1 MAVQHQSLIPELV
14 RNKVEFIVVGGV
26 AAAVHGSSRL
36 TFDLDVVYAR
46 YDENYGRIVN
56 ALTPFDPY
64 LRDSPPGL
72 PFTLDVAT
80 MKAGLNFTLTTSLG
94 NLDLF
99 GEIAGGG
106 SYEALRPHSEKIHV
120 FGVDCFCLGLEKL
133 IQVKRAAG
141 RAKDLEVISE
151 LQSLLDKKNR

>member
-1 MAVQHQSLIPELV
+1 M
-14 RNKVEFIVVGGV
+14 VGGV

-46 YDENYGRIVN
+46 DDENVGRIVD
-56 ALTPFDPY
+56 ALAPFSPY

-72 PFTLDVAT
+72 PFRLDAAT

-106 SYEALRPHSEKIHV
+106 SYEALLPHREKIHV

-141 RAKDLEVISE
+141 RVKDLEVISE